1 MARPKGSKNKST
13 IEKENAVR
21 AENVAREVQDM
32 SRGGRR
38 KLAKERLEE
47 LADVFAGQ
55 ASHYQNAGWRA
66 VQREDGTIE
75 RVNNNPNYHED
86 SYRFWFRA
94 YQSICESVAQYQ
106 SPKLSAVAVGQVT
119 KLVVVVKGG
128 LPPRNT
134 SPAIA
139 PPAAESG
146 GVAGPEPDNAGG
158 GRGAPE
164 NGLAVL
170 TSCAGFPTPCALIGS
185 GAAPY
190 RWRRRSL
197 PAGRHPG
204 VM

>member
-134 SPAIA
+134 SSLPATA
-139 PPAAESG
+139 LPTAESG
-146 GVAGPEPDNAGG
+146 GVAGPEPDNAG
-158 GRGAPE
+158 RK
-164 NGLAVL
+164 
-170 TSCAGFPTPCALIGS
+170 
-185 GAAPY
+185 
-190 RWRRRSL
+190 
-197 PAGRHPG
+197 
-204 VM
+204 